1 MSKLIAIRIPDD
13 LSDRVDSRCVVRK
26 QSRTDVLIEAI
37 ERGWTIDDPVVINR
51 PDGSAT
57 YCVQS
62 EVHPS
67 DAKYAEISSIP
78 RPTID
83 DLRSICAGKIP
94 GDPSKLSPEWG
105 WLGKA
110 AGSIPR
116 VDIEQEEIEDVTPEC
131 CECGH
136 KLTGKTIK
144 GRGIVWACNDVGCP
158 MHGKEQR

>member
-83 DLRSICAGKIP
+83 DLRSICAGNLP
-94 GDPSKLSPEWG
+94 HGVHSVYEPE
-105 WLGKA
+105 
-110 AGSIPR
+110 P
-116 VDIEQEEIEDVTPEC
+116 DVTPRC
-131 CECGH
+131 CECDR
-136 KLTGKTIK
+136 TMIGKAIK
-144 GRGIVWACNDVGCP
+144 GRGVVWACADSGCA
-158 MHGKEQR
+158 MHGREQK